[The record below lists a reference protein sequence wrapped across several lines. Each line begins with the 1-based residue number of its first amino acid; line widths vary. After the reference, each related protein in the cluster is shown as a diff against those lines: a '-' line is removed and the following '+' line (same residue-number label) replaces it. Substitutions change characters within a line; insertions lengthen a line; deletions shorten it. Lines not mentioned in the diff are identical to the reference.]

1 MPKIIKLADENG
13 VMQDVKL
20 DDQYV
25 ALLSNP
31 ASRLLDDGDA
41 LFFQRQLEFIESQ
54 SYDVLYPELEAREAF
69 GVDTSGGPGIQTL
82 TYRSY
87 NHVGSAKVINARA
100 TDLPKPNISGKEYS
114 IPVKS
119 VGCSYDFDIDE
130 VAAANTTGMA
140 LEARKAM
147 AATRGYEQF
156 VNSAAWYGDAASGF
170 IGFFEHPGITKATVA
185 PTSQAGGGT
194 EWAKKIP
201 DEVIAD
207 LTKAVS
213 VMYSSTLKIMRPSEL
228 WMSVERE
235 QFLFNTPRSTQSDMS
250 IGNWFLAN
258 NQFITKREQIKGLN
272 AVKGMGDS
280 GSEMFAVI
288 CRQAQGMKTFR
299 LREPLALTWQPV
311 QLHGLIY
318 EIPGRGRFAGFQAM
332 YPAAISIN
340 SGI

>member
-13 VMQDVKL
+13 VVQDVEL
-20 DDQYV
+20 QDQYV
-25 ALLSNP
+25 ALQLNT
-31 ASRLLDDGDA
+31 ATRLTDDDA
-41 LFFQRQLEFIESQ
+41 LFMQRQLEFIEAQ
-54 SYDVLYPELEAREAF
+54 SYDTLYPDLEARDAF

-100 TDLPKPNISGKEYS
+100 TDLPKPNISGREYS

-119 VGCSYDFDIDE
+119 VGCSYDYDIDE
-130 VAAANTTGMA
+130 IAAANTTGIA

-147 AATRGYEQF
+147 AATRGYEQY
-156 VNSAAWYGDAASGF
+156 VNSAAWYGDADNGF
-170 IGFFEHPGITKATVA
+170 IGFFDHPGITKATVA
-185 PTSQAGGGT
+185 ATAGGAAT
-194 EWAKKIP
+194 EWAKKKP

-207 LTKAVS
+207 LTTAVS
-213 VMYSSTLKIMRPSEL
+213 AMYASTNKILRPSEIWL
-228 WMSVERE
+228 SVERE

-250 IGNWFLAN
+250 IGNWFLQN

-272 AVKGMGDS
+272 AVKGMGAS
-280 GSEMFAVI
+280 NSEMFAVI
-288 CRQAQGMKTFR
+288 CRQANGMKTFR
-299 LREPLALTWQPV
+299 LREPLPLTWQPV
-311 QLHGLIY
+311 QLHGLVY

>member
-13 VMQDVKL
+13 VLQDITLK
-20 DDQYV
+20 DQYV
-25 ALLSNP
+25 SLQDNP
-31 ASRLLDDGDA
+31 SIRMSDDDA
-41 LFFQRQLEFIESQ
+41 LFMQRQLEFIEAQ
-54 SYDVLYPELEAREAF
+54 SYDTLYPDLEARDAF

-87 NHVGSAKVINARA
+87 NHVGSAEVINARA
-100 TDLPKPNISGKEYS
+100 TNLPKPNVSGREYS

-119 VGCSYDFDIDE
+119 VGVSYDYDIDE
-130 VAAANTTGMA
+130 IAASNTTGIA

-147 AATRGYEQF
+147 AATRGYEQY
-156 VNSAAWYGDAASGF
+156 VNSAAWYGDADNGF

-185 PTSQAGGGT
+185 AGSGSGNPT
-194 EWAKKIP
+194 EWAKKAP

-207 LTKAVS
+207 LTAAVS
-213 VMYSSTLKIMRPSEL
+213 AMYASTKKILRPSEIWL
-228 WMSVERE
+228 SVEKE
-235 QFLFNTPRSTQSDMS
+235 QFLFNTPRSNQSDMS
-250 IGNWFLAN
+250 IGNWFLQN
-258 NQFITKREQIKGLN
+258 NQFINKREQIKGLN
-272 AVKGMGDS
+272 AVKAMGAS

-288 CRQAQGMKTFR
+288 CRQANGMKTFR
-299 LREPLALTWQPV
+299 LREPLPLTWQPV
-311 QLHGLIY
+311 QLHGLVY